1 MFEFIFY
8 KCPITALQGYL
19 VANHLPREDLEDV
32 VLYCKYHCLLAMSA
46 KQRVGQLVIWREVV
60 FLYFHF
66 YFYWFICGF
75 FFGILYLCSV
85 KLNYQL
91 FKFVVS
97 EVSVIDLHWCSPATL
112 LRGSFHSHPTVGSFQ
127 ILLVTVNRTFLKV
140 AACPL
145 PKGGSLIGSNCICL
159 VFTLHI
165 LIFM

>member
-1 MFEFIFY
+1 M
-8 KCPITALQGYL
+8 
-19 VANHLPREDLEDV
+19 D
-32 VLYCKYHCLLAMSA
+32 
-46 KQRVGQLVIWREVV
+46 
-60 FLYFHF
+60 
-66 YFYWFICGF
+66 F
-75 FFGILYLCSV
+75 FCGILYLCSV

-112 LRGSFHSHPTVGSFQ
+112 LRGSFHIHPTVGSFQ

>member
-1 MFEFIFY
+1 M
-8 KCPITALQGYL
+8 
-19 VANHLPREDLEDV
+19 D
-32 VLYCKYHCLLAMSA
+32 
-46 KQRVGQLVIWREVV
+46 
-60 FLYFHF
+60 
-66 YFYWFICGF
+66 F

-112 LRGSFHSHPTVGSFQ
+112 LRGSFRSHPTVGSFQ
-127 ILLVTVNRTFLKV
+127 ILLVTANRTFLKV
-140 AACPL
+140 AACPS
-145 PKGGSLIGSNCICL
+145 PKGGSLI